1 MRASIVLAAVS
12 VALGLALTPTDADAC
27 GGTFCDAGPTV
38 MPVDQSGENILFV
51 IEDGTVEAHV
61 QIQYQGD
68 PEAFAWIVPVMA
80 IPEIE
85 AGSDALFQNM
95 LAATVP
101 TFQTTSV
108 FDDCGSGGRRGGGFG
123 GCSSFDSDDRALG
136 SAADMDGAGVPFDD
150 GPQVV
155 SRGTAGAFEYAVLE
169 GGSIDGVL
177 EWLDEN
183 GYAQDDEAPA
193 ELQAYLDKQF
203 LFVAF
208 KLRGGT
214 GVDEIHPVVIRYEG
228 DEPCVPIRLTRIA
241 ATDDMG
247 VRAFFLGESR
257 VAPTNFRSVELNL
270 AAIDWQN
277 LGSNYESVVTQA
289 VDAEGSDGHG
299 FVTEYAGDSAVV
311 PSDGILNPLWD
322 AQRYREATPATAVDE
337 LALQELL
344 TCSGDSCSAT
354 HPLIAGVLERFLP
367 RPAGVSFEAYY
378 GCVSCYEEADLESW
392 DPGAFAD
399 ELEARIIGPAEHAT
413 DVLSQHAYLTRLY
426 TTLSPQEMTL
436 DPIFHENADLKEFSN
451 IHSATMVFTCE
462 GPDYVEFDDGTR
474 LAVSGSPDP
483 AQPAALLV
491 QEVPMQGAAMTL
503 LDLTDQVATARGDWN
518 AEQGLDGGGEGC
530 NCRARQHGA
539 SGLAWAAFMVGLG
552 LWARRPS
559 RPRVE
564 QAKRGSS

>member
-1 MRASIVLAAVS
+1 MRACIVLAAVS
-12 VALGLALTPTDADAC
+12 VALGVALTPTDADAC

-68 PEAFAWIVPVMA
+68 PEAFAWVVPVMA
-80 IPEIE
+80 LPEIE
-85 AGSDALFQNM
+85 AGSDALFQN
-95 LAATVP
+95 LLTATVP

-108 FDDCGSGGRRGGGFG
+108 FEDCGTDRRGQGFG
-123 GCSSFDSDDRALG
+123 GCSADDTAAL
-136 SAADMDGAGVPFDD
+136 ADGGGESGLNGDPFDD
-150 GPQVV
+150 DPEVV
-155 SRGTAGAFEYAVLE
+155 SRGTAGAFEFAVLE
-169 GGSIDGVL
+169 GGTIDGVVA
-177 EWLDEN
+177 WLDEN

-193 ELQAYLDKQF
+193 ELQAYLDKDF

-257 VAPTNFRSVELNL
+257 VAPTNYRSVELNL

-277 LGSNYESVVTQA
+277 LGLNYESVVTQA

-299 FVTEYAGDSAVV
+299 FVTEYAGSSDVV
-311 PSDGILNPLWD
+311 ISDGILNPRWD
-322 AQRYREATPATAVDE
+322 AQRYREATPEEAVSE
-337 LALQELL
+337 LNLQELVSC
-344 TCSGDSCSAT
+344 TGASCSAT

-378 GCVSCYEEADLESW
+378 GCVTCYENADLESW
-392 DPGAFAD
+392 DSGAFAD
-399 ELEARIIGPAEHAT
+399 ELEARIIGPAEHAV
-413 DVLSQHAYLTRLY
+413 DILREHEYLTRLY

-436 DPIFHENADLKEFSN
+436 DPIFHENADLEEFSN
-451 IHSATMVFTCE
+451 IHDATMVFACE
-462 GPDYVEFDDGTR
+462 GADYVEFDDGTR
-474 LAVSGSPDP
+474 LAVTGSPDP
-483 AQPAALLV
+483 DQPAALLV
-491 QEVPMQGAAMTL
+491 QEVPLQGPAMTVA
-503 LDLTDQVATARGDWN
+503 DMTDQVTDARRTWN
-518 AEQGLDGGGEGC
+518 AEQGLGGDGEGC
-530 NCRARQHGA
+530 NCRARKHGT

-552 LWARRPS
+552 MWARRPR
-559 RPRVE
+559 RPRV
-564 QAKRGSS
+564 QRAKHRAS

>member
-1 MRASIVLAAVS
+1 MRAWIASGAMC
-12 VALGLALTPTDADAC
+12 VALGLTLTPADAEAC
-27 GGTFCDAGPTV
+27 GGTFCDAGPV
-38 MPVDQSGENILFV
+38 AMPVDQSGENILFV

-68 PEAFAWIVPVMA
+68 PEAFAWVVPVMA
-80 IPEIE
+80 VPEIE

-95 LAATVP
+95 LSASVP

-108 FDDCGSGGRRGGGFG
+108 FEDCGSEGRRGGGFG
-123 GCSSFDSDDRALG
+123 GCSAEDA
-136 SAADMDGAGVPFDD
+136 SAALESDSGANGVPFDD
-150 GPQVV
+150 GDPQVV

-169 GGSIDGVL
+169 GGTIEGVVDWL
-177 EWLDEN
+177 EDN

-193 ELQAYLDKQF
+193 ELQAYLDKDF

-257 VAPTNFRSVELNL
+257 VAPTNYRSVELNL
-270 AAIDWQN
+270 AAIDWQT
-277 LGSNYESVVTQA
+277 LGANYESVVTQA
-289 VDAEGSDGHG
+289 VDAEGSEGHG
-299 FVTEYAGDSAVV
+299 FVTEYAGASSVV
-311 PSDGILNPLWD
+311 LSDGILDSRWD
-322 AQRYREATPATAVDE
+322 ARRYREATPQAAVDE
-337 LALQELL
+337 LGLQGLL
-344 TCSGDSCSAT
+344 SCRGDSCSAT

-378 GCVSCYEEADLESW
+378 GCISCSEDADLESW

-399 ELEARIIGPAEHAT
+399 ELEARIIGPAEHAI
-413 DVLSQHAYLTRLY
+413 DVLNSHRYLTRLY

-436 DPIFHENADLKEFSN
+436 DPIFHETADLEEVTN
-451 IHSATMVFTCE
+451 VHDATMVFACE

-474 LAVSGSPDP
+474 LALAGAPDP
-483 AQPAALLV
+483 AQPAALRV
-491 QEVPMQGAAMTL
+491 QEVPLQGPAMTL
-503 LDLTDQVATARGDWN
+503 ADHGDEAADARREWN
-518 AEQGLDGGGEGC
+518 VEQGLGGSGEGC
-530 NCRARQHGA
+530 NCRARKHGV
-539 SGLAWAAFMVGLG
+539 SGMAWAAFMVGLG
-552 LWARRPS
+552 MWARRPR

-564 QAKRGSS
+564 RAKHRSS